1 MSPRR
6 ALVVLAG
13 SLVTLLGHL
22 VLVRLMAHG
31 HVAHV
36 LLGSGN
42 GAPPISAALLAVTL
56 VLLRF
61 AAVVLVPGAILA
73 ALASLLAELQ
83 SPGTGITSGTGTS
96 SGVAGSG
103 AGTGASI
110 EGRGTK

>member
-6 ALVVLAG
+6 ALVVLAA
-13 SLVTLLGHL
+13 SLVTLFGHL

-42 GAPPISAALLAVTL
+42 GAPPIGAALLAVA
-56 VLLRF
+56 LLRF

-83 SPGTGITSGTGTS
+83 SPGTRITSGTGTS
-96 SGVAGSG
+96 SGVAGSA